1 MVSRRTLVAISL
13 SLVLVFAVGL
23 AAGLWNTPARLYSG
37 FSMPVTAG
45 SFTLATVLVAGL
57 ADGINPCAFTL
68 LLLFA
73 AAIASMWKDAGEVG
87 RLALRT
93 RIILYGGAFIFAIF
107 LTYLFLGTGL
117 LQASTALSQDH
128 IGPRLGALVSVFL
141 GLWMIKDY
149 LVPEWGPR
157 LAAPAVMG
165 KFVQTWG
172 RRATLAAM
180 FGLGVLVGL
189 CTVPCSGAIYLAVV
203 SMLALQENFVEAYLY
218 LLLYN
223 VMFVVPL
230 IGLLLAASARP
241 TLNRLGR
248 WNLHHRGHVRLGLG
262 GGVVAL
268 GLVIL
273 ATV

>member
-1 MVSRRTLVAISL
+1 MIWASL
-13 SLVLVFAVGL
+13 LLVLVLAVGL
-23 AAGLWNTPARLYSG
+23 AAGVWNTPALL
-37 FSMPVTAG
+37 FAG
-45 SFTLATVLVAGL
+45 LSIPLTTGAITLPTVIIAGL

-73 AAIASMWKDAGEVG
+73 AAIATLWKDAGEAS
-87 RLALRT
+87 RLALQA
-93 RIILYGGAFIFAIF
+93 RIIGYGGAFIFAIF

-128 IGPRLGALVSVFL
+128 LGPRIGALVSVFL

-157 LAAPAVMG
+157 LSAPSMVG

-172 RRATLAAM
+172 RRATPVAM
-180 FGLGVLVGL
+180 FGLGILVGL
-189 CTVPCSGAIYLAVV
+189 CTVPCSGAIYLVVV
-203 SMLALQENFVEAYLY
+203 SMLALQENFIKSYTY
-218 LLLYN
+218 LLVYN

-241 TLNRLGR
+241 TLIRLGR

-262 GGVVAL
+262 GSVVAL